1 MALKSLSSR
10 AVIGYMLNQLD
21 GPSNTWVDQISNLL
35 PTDQESETYV
45 DIGSAPLMREWVGGR
60 QIKQLREMGFT
71 IKGKKYEA
79 TLEVLVDDIRRDR
92 TGKIEMKIR
101 QLAERAKDH
110 DAKLLTTLLAAGG
123 STVCYDGQYFFDT
136 DHEEGESGAQSNSLT
151 YNVTTPSAP
160 TPSEVEAA
168 ILQATEQII
177 SLKDDQGEPT
187 NGSASSFLIMA
198 PVNML
203 RGMSGALNATVVL
216 DGGQARNNLIPAVG
230 AVGGFSYGLVLNPR
244 LAANDAFYMFRA
256 DGVEKPLIRQ
266 PEVNTQISA
275 LAEGSEEEFKN
286 DRHLYGIKRIT
297 GVGFGDWKGSIKT
310 TLN

>member
-10 AVIGYMLNQLD
+10 AVIGYLLNQLD
-21 GPSNTWVDQISNLL
+21 GPSNAWVDQISNLL
-35 PTDQESETYV
+35 PTDQESETYA
-45 DIGSAPLMREWVGGR
+45 DIGSAPQMREWVGGR

-71 IKGKKYEA
+71 IRGKKYEA
-79 TLEVLVDDIRRDR
+79 TLEVLVDDIRRDK

-123 STVCYDGQYFFDT
+123 STICYDGQYFFDT
-136 DHEEGESGAQSNSLT
+136 DHAEGDSGAQSNSLT
-151 YNVTTPSAP
+151 YNVNTPSAP
-160 TPSEVEAA
+160 TAVEAEQA

-177 SLKDDQGEPT
+177 SFKDNAGEPT
-187 NGSASSFLIMA
+187 NASARSFLLMA
-198 PVNML
+198 PINML
-203 RGMSGALNATVVL
+203 RGFAGALNTSVIL
-216 DGGQARNNLIPAVG
+216 DGGQSRNNLIPAVG
-230 AVGGFSYGLVLNPR
+230 AIGGFSYGLVLNPR
-244 LAANDAFYMFRA
+244 LTANDAFYLFRA

-266 PEVNTQISA
+266 PEVDTTVSA
-275 LAEGSEEEFKN
+275 IAEGSEEEFKN
-286 DRHLYGIKRIT
+286 QRHLYGIHRII